1 MTIVLMI
8 LKIIGWI
15 LLILLLLI
23 LVLLLLVLFVPVR
36 YRASAKMQE
45 QLQARVRASWLFP
58 VVSFGMEY
66 AEAGI
71 VGRLRIVGIPVMK
84 FPKPKEEAEDSES
97 ESEASNEC
105 EAETETSEKRENES
119 VVDSAPEEGLSEKT
133 NKNADEN
140 LTAESKS
147 QDNSKITSEAN
158 EELNPQE
165 DLENTPEVNGDSD
178 SQSNVDSGED
188 QNNDSA
194 EDSSPEPPKKKRVSI
209 VQKVRDIFVKISD
222 ILKNI
227 REWIEKIKKLISDE
241 KNQAAFSHL
250 KQELVYLLK
259 KSVPRKM
266 HVQATF
272 STGSPDTTGEVLG
285 VIAMFPAAYKNRW
298 NIAPDF
304 EADHFYVE
312 GEAELSGRIFIYQL
326 AGIILRILKDRN
338 CRRLF
343 KKLKG

>member
-1 MTIVLMI
+1 MTIALMI

-15 LLILLLLI
+15 LLILLLLV

-58 VVSFGMEY
+58 VISFGMEY
-66 AEAGI
+66 AGTGL
-71 VGRLRIVGIPVMK
+71 VGRLRIFGIPVMK
-84 FPKPKEEAEDSES
+84 FPKSEEEAEESEAES
-97 ESEASNEC
+97 ESADDSTA
-105 EAETETSEKRENES
+105 EAEPTVKNENKFADDEVHVKVDTENDPESDEK
-119 VVDSAPEEGLSEKT
+119 
-133 NKNADEN
+133 
-140 LTAESKS
+140 
-147 QDNSKITSEAN
+147 
-158 EELNPQE
+158 LNPQE
-165 DLENTPEVNGDSD
+165 DSENNPKS
-178 SQSNVDSGED
+178 
-188 QNNDSA
+188 
-194 EDSSPEPPKKKRVSI
+194 KKKRVFI
-209 VQKVRDIFVKISD
+209 ARKVHDIFEKISD

-227 REWIEKIKKLISDE
+227 RGWVEKIKALISDE
-241 KNQAAFSHL
+241 KNQSAFSHL
-250 KQELVYLLK
+250 KQELIYLLK

-298 NIAPDF
+298 NIVPDF

>member
-36 YRASAKMQE
+36 YRASAKMQD

-66 AEAGI
+66 AEAGM
-71 VGRLRIVGIPVMK
+71 VGRLRIIGISVMK
-84 FPKPKEEAEDSES
+84 FPQPEGEGEKSES
-97 ESEASNEC
+97 EDEPPG
-105 EAETETSEKRENES
+105 KRENES
-119 VVDSAPEEGLSEKT
+119 EDDSAPEREVMDDDAAEAKSSVKSEKCADDSQT
-133 NKNADEN
+133 KTDEN
-140 LTAESKS
+140 L
-147 QDNSKITSEAN
+147 
-158 EELNPQE
+158 
-165 DLENTPEVNGDSD
+165 NTDID
-178 SQSNVDSGED
+178 SQPQDD
-188 QNNDSA
+188 F
-194 EDSSPEPPKKKRVSI
+194 SPEPPKKKRVSI
-209 VQKVRDIFVKISD
+209 VQKVRDIFDKISD

-227 REWIEKIKKLISDE
+227 REWVEKIKTLISDE

-250 KQELVYLLK
+250 KQELMYLLK

-285 VIAMFPAAYKNRW
+285 IIAMFPMAYQNRW

-312 GEAELSGRIFIYQL
+312 GEAQLSGRIFIYQL

>member
-15 LLILLLLI
+15 LLILLLLV

-36 YRASAKMQE
+36 YRADAKMQE
-45 QLQARVRASWLFP
+45 QIQARVRASWLFP

-66 AEAGI
+66 AGAGL

-84 FPKPKEEAEDSES
+84 FPQPKDEAEKSKTEEASPGD
-97 ESEASNEC
+97 
-105 EAETETSEKRENES
+105 RENES
-119 VVDSAPEEGLSEKT
+119 EVDCAPEREVTDDDAAEVKPTVKHENKFADDEKW
-133 NKNADEN
+133 
-140 LTAESKS
+140 
-147 QDNSKITSEAN
+147 
-158 EELNPQE
+158 NPQE
-165 DLENTPEVNGDSD
+165 DSENNPE
-178 SQSNVDSGED
+178 SNE
-188 QNNDSA
+188 DSA
-194 EDSSPEPPKKKRVSI
+194 EDPSPETQKKKRVSV
-209 VQKVRDIFVKISD
+209 VQKVRDIFDKISD

-227 REWIEKIKKLISDE
+227 REWVEKIKALISDE

-250 KQELVYLLK
+250 KQEVVYLLK

-272 STGSPDTTGEVLG
+272 SAGSPDTTGEVLG

-298 NIAPDF
+298 NIVPDF
-304 EADHFYVE
+304 TADHFYVE

>member
-66 AEAGI
+66 AEAGL

-84 FPKPKEEAEDSES
+84 FPQPEDEAEDSE
-97 ESEASNEC
+97 
-105 EAETETSEKRENES
+105 TEDEPSGKRENES
-119 VVDSAPEEGLSEKT
+119 EDDSAREEGLPEKT

-140 LTAESKS
+140 LAAELKS
-147 QDNSKITSEAN
+147 QDNSKKTSEAK
-158 EELNPQE
+158 EESNPQE
-165 DLENTPEVNGDSD
+165 D
-178 SQSNVDSGED
+178 
-188 QNNDSA
+188 
-194 EDSSPEPPKKKRVSI
+194 SSTKPQKKKRVSI
-209 VQKVRDIFVKISD
+209 VQKVRDIFDKISD

-227 REWIEKIKKLISDE
+227 REWVENIKTLISDE

-250 KQELVYLLK
+250 KQELIYLLK

-285 VIAMFPAAYKNRW
+285 VIAMFPMAYQNRW

-304 EADHFYVE
+304 ETDHFYVE